1 MRGMSVNGL
10 GLEANFFCIGVG
22 LYGFGLSILTPFLAS
37 TLASG
42 TKPVGLVNISVKT

>member
-1 MRGMSVNGL
+1 MALVLRPI
-10 GLEANFFCIGVG
+10 FFASA
-22 LYGFGLSILTPFLAS
+22 LAFMAAFGLSILTPFLAS